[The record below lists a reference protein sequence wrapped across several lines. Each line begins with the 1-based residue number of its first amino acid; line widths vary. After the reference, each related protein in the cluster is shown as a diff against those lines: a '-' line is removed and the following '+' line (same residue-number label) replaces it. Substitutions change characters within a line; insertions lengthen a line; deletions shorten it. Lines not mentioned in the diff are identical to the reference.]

1 MPENPTTEHLTER
14 ILRATSLIHR
24 IPKHRNLWRRY
35 ELLWKI
41 RQNARV
47 ALGRNLNGS
56 SVIERVV
63 RHERIEVAT

>member
-1 MPENPTTEHLTER
+1 MTENPTTKHLTER
-14 ILRATSLIHR
+14 ILRTTSLIHH

-47 ALGRNLNGS
+47 ALGRQLNGS
-56 SVIERVV
+56 SVIERVA
-63 RHERIEVAT
+63 RHERIEVAA

>member
-1 MPENPTTEHLTER
+1 MPEKTTTKHLTER
-14 ILRATSLIHR
+14 ILRATSLIHH
-24 IPKHRNLWRRY
+24 IPKHRSLWLRY

-41 RQNARV
+41 RQNARI
-47 ALGRNLNGS
+47 ALGKHLNGS